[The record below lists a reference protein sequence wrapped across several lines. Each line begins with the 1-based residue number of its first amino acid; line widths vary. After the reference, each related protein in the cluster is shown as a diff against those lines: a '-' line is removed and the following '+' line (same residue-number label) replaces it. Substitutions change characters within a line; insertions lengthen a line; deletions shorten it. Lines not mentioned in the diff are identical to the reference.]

1 MRGKNIK
8 NVYFCTSKIT
18 QRDREPFRKTKNLS
32 LDNKIEDNYRHK
44 GLRKQLVDLLRT
56 KGITDEAV
64 LNAINEVPRHIFLD
78 SSFVELAYQDMAF
91 PIGSGQTISQPHTV
105 AFQTQ
110 LLQVEKGMKVLEIG
124 TGSGYQACVLA
135 AMGAKVFTIER
146 QRNLFFKTKE
156 ILDQL
161 PFRIKSFLGDGFD
174 GLPTYAPFDR
184 IIITAGAPTIP
195 DNLIEQLKTG
205 GIMVIPLDEANNE
218 GQIMLKIEK
227 MDDNIL
233 KKERHGDFKFVP
245 MLKEIGND

>member
-1 MRGKNIK
+1 MNA
-8 NVYFCTSKIT
+8 
-18 QRDREPFRKTKNLS
+18 NL
-32 LDNKIEDNYRHK
+32 EDNYRHK

-56 KGITDEAV
+56 KGITDETV
-64 LNAINEVPRHIFLD
+64 LSAINEVPRHIFLD
-78 SSFVELAYQDMAF
+78 SSFVELAYQDKAF
-91 PIGSGQTISQPHTV
+91 PIGAGQTISQPHTV

-156 ILDQL
+156 VLDLL
-161 PFRIKSFLGDGFD
+161 PFRVKTFLGDGFD

-184 IIITAGAPTIP
+184 IIITAGAPRIP
-195 DNLIEQLKTG
+195 ESLVEQLKTS
-205 GIMVIPLDEANNE
+205 GIMVIPLDDAENE
-218 GQIMLKIEK
+218 GQTMLRITKMENDTLEK
-227 MDDNIL
+227 
-233 KKERHGDFKFVP
+233 EAFGEFKFVP

>member
-1 MRGKNIK
+1 M
-8 NVYFCTSKIT
+8 TT
-18 QRDREPFRKTKNLS
+18 NL
-32 LDNKIEDNYRHK
+32 EDNYRHK

-56 KGITDEAV
+56 KGITDEDV
-64 LNAINEVPRHIFLD
+64 LSAINEVPRHIFLD
-78 SSFVELAYQDMAF
+78 SSFVELAYQDKAF

-110 LLQVEKGMKVLEIG
+110 LLLVENGMKVLEIG

-146 QRNLFFKTKE
+146 QRNLYFKTKE

-161 PFRIKSFLGDGFD
+161 SFRVKTFLGDGFD

-184 IIITAGAPTIP
+184 IIITAGAPNIP
-195 DNLIEQLKTG
+195 EDLVEQLKPS
-205 GIMVIPLDEANNE
+205 GIMVIPLDDAENE
-218 GQIMLKIEK
+218 GQTMMRITK
-227 MDDNIL
+227 MEDGTL
-233 KKERHGDFKFVP
+233 KKEAFGGFKFVP

>member
-1 MRGKNIK
+1 MNI
-8 NVYFCTSKIT
+8 NV
-18 QRDREPFRKTKNLS
+18 
-32 LDNKIEDNYRHK
+32 EDNYRHK

-64 LNAINEVPRHIFLD
+64 LSAIDEVPRHIFLD
-78 SSFVELAYQDMAF
+78 SSFVELAYQDKAF

-161 PFRIKSFLGDGFD
+161 PFRVKTFLGDGFD

-195 DNLIEQLKTG
+195 DNLLEQLKTG
-205 GIMVIPLDEANNE
+205 GLMVIPLDDTENE
-218 GQIMLKIEK
+218 GQTMMRITKMEDGTLEK
-227 MDDNIL
+227 
-233 KKERHGDFKFVP
+233 EAFGEFKFVP